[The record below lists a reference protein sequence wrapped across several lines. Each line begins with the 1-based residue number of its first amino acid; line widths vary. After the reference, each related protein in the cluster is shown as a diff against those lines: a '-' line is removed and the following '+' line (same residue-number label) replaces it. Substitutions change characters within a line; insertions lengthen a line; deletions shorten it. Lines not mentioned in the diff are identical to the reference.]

1 MNIEEIK
8 QNMKE
13 FYETNKNYVLPFKTP
28 EENKPFIMGI
38 GANTFFVS
46 DGKTSFMIDAYATRN
61 CFRLPLKFG
70 VNMLFADVE
79 SKPENVE
86 EIYKAIGTPA
96 FSHIVCT
103 HNHIDHTMDLKAFYD
118 LCYKYNGIKPKIVG
132 TLSSVNTALG
142 YGVPECDTMVVYRKK
157 SGFDSINIGDF
168 KITFLPGKHLKLFA
182 LYKSTYQRTPL
193 KNKGFITSYKEGGV
207 LDFFIEH
214 EGMENVLLTSSFG
227 IGEYSLSKPVGTLIQ
242 AIGGAGKEKK
252 TFVKNLYNHNA
263 IKTKAKRV
271 FLSHYDDFFVPLSKP
286 LRFINVSPRL
296 IETMRSLDEAK
307 PVGLITLFEKVEL

>member
-1 MNIEEIK
+1 MNIKEIK
-8 QNMKE
+8 QNMNA
-13 FYETNKNYVLPFKTP
+13 FYETNKNYVLPFKKP
-28 EENKPFIMGI
+28 ENGKPFIMGI

-70 VNMLFADVE
+70 ANMLFADVE
-79 SKPENVE
+79 SKPEVVE
-86 EIYKAIGTPA
+86 EVYKAIGTPA

-118 LCYKYNGIKPKIVG
+118 LCFKYNKIKPKIVG

-142 YGVPECDTMVVYRKK
+142 YGIPECDTQVVHRKK
-157 SGFDSINIGDF
+157 SGYDSVEIGKF

-182 LYKSTYQRTPL
+182 LYKSTYQRKPL

-207 LDFFIEH
+207 LDFLIEH
-214 EGMENVLLTSSFG
+214 EGMGNVLLTSSFG
-227 IGEYSLSKPVGTLIQ
+227 IGEYSLAKPVETLIQ
-242 AIGGAGKEKK
+242 AIGGAGKERKS
-252 TFVKNLYNHNA
+252 FVEKLYCHNA
-263 IKTKAKRV
+263 VETNANRV

-286 LRFINVSPRL
+286 LRFINVSLKL
-296 IETMRSLDEAK
+296 IETMRSIDKNK
-307 PVGLITLFEKVEL
+307 PVGLLRLFEKIEL